1 MQSRELQEIR
11 KEKHQDVNMN
21 YIAEQS
27 KFNLTSQNNFISFK
41 INSTS
46 LCKQIYFTFLDLH
59 DCRPVAEKI
68 NSVSIC

>member
-11 KEKHQDVNMN
+11 KEKHQDFNMN
-21 YIAEQS
+21 YMAEQS

-46 LCKQIYFTFLDLH
+46 L
-59 DCRPVAEKI
+59 
-68 NSVSIC
+68 ICG

>member
-11 KEKHQDVNMN
+11 KEKHHDVNMN

-46 LCKQIYFTFLDLH
+46 LCKQIYNISRSALCQTVGQLL
-59 DCRPVAEKI
+59 KK
-68 NSVSIC
+68 

>member
-11 KEKHQDVNMN
+11 EEKHQDVNMN

-46 LCKQIYFTFLDLH
+46 LCKQIYVTFLDLH
-59 DCRPVAEKI
+59 CARL
-68 NSVSIC
+68 